1 MTYFKSEL
9 FPIGRIGV
17 RSLDGRITEISVTQ
31 ETQDA
36 PDDAVLD
43 ALSQLHEYFDGKRKN
58 FELDILYTSGTD
70 FQRKVWDAL
79 REIPYGETVSYSD
92 IAKKAGNPKAVRAAA
107 TAVGKNPLLIV
118 NPCHRVIRAD
128 GKIGNFACG
137 EEMKKKLILLELS
150 FKS

>member
-17 RSLDGRITEISVTQ
+17 ESLDGKITGISVT
-31 ETQDA
+31 ERTDGS
-36 PDDAVLD
+36 PDGAVLD

-79 REIPYGETVSYSD
+79 RDIPYGETVSYSD

-128 GKIGNFACG
+128 GKIGNFAYG
-137 EEMKKKLILLELS
+137 EEMKKNLILLE
-150 FKS
+150 KYYI